1 MTVQI
6 NPREIAAEALVAI
19 LKEEG
24 YNTAVLRKKLR
35 QNGAMPKKDRAFV
48 TEVVNG
54 CLRNLYYIDFVINNV
69 SKLKTEKMKPWI
81 LAVLRTA
88 VYQFFFMNV
97 PENALCNEAVNL
109 VKKRG
114 LSKLAG
120 FTNGVLR
127 NIIRQK
133 DTILLPKEWE
143 NPVEYLSLKYSHPQ
157 WLLKM
162 WLHDKEYEFVKA
174 LCKENNTAADVT
186 IVTNPLHST
195 NEELKRELEQEGIC
209 TKAGYHYDMAL
220 HLSKTS
226 DMGRLD
232 CFLQGKFHVQDES
245 SVTAVTVLA
254 PQKGDVILDMCAA
267 PGGKSFLM
275 AEKMDN
281 EGSIYCCDVYEHKLE
296 LLEEGAKRLG
306 IAIINTRLQNG
317 SVYQPMFQN
326 FFDKVLVDAP
336 CSGLGLIR
344 KKPDIRLKKTGKDID
359 SIVLL
364 QRQILEQAAKYVK
377 KGGILVYSTCTLC
390 KKENEKNI
398 EWFLEQYPNYKTEDI
413 TPFLP
418 DSIHSETTK
427 MGYITLY
434 PHIHHT
440 DGFFICRLKRKE

>member
-1 MTVQI
+1 MTIQI
-6 NPREIAAEALVAI
+6 NPREIAAEALVTI

-24 YNTAVLRKKLR
+24 YNTTVLQKILR
-35 QNGAMPKKDRAFV
+35 QNGAMSKKDRAFV
-48 TEVVNG
+48 TELVNG
-54 CLRNLYYIDFVINNV
+54 CLRNLYYIDFVINSV

-133 DTILLPKEWE
+133 DTIVLPQEKE
-143 NPVEYLSLKYSHPQ
+143 NPLQYLSLKYSHPQ

-162 WLHDKEYEFVKA
+162 WLHDKDYDFVKA
-174 LCKENNTAADVT
+174 LCKQNNVSPDVT
-186 IVTNPLHST
+186 IAVNTLLTTKES
-195 NEELKRELEQEGIC
+195 LKKELEQEGIWV
-209 TKAGYHYDMAL
+209 KEGYHYDMAL

-226 DMGRLD
+226 DMGKMNA
-232 CFLQGKFHVQDES
+232 FKQGKFHVQDES
-245 SVTAVTVLA
+245 SITAVTVLA
-254 PQKGDVILDMCAA
+254 PKENDVILDMCAA

-275 AEKMDN
+275 AEKMQN
-281 EGSIYCCDVYEHKLE
+281 KGRIYCCDIHEHKLE
-296 LLEEGAKRLG
+296 LLQEGAKRLG
-306 IAIINTRLQNG
+306 ISIIDTKLQNG
-317 SVYQPMFQN
+317 SIYQPQFQY

-336 CSGLGLIR
+336 CSGLGLMR
-344 KKPDIRLKKTGKDID
+344 KKPDIRLKKNGNDID
-359 SIVLL
+359 SLVIL
-364 QRQILEQAAKYVK
+364 QRQILHQAAKYVK
-377 KGGILVYSTCTLC
+377 KGGVLVYSTCTLC

-398 EWFLEQYPNYKTEDI
+398 EWFLQENQNYQTEDI

-418 DSIHSETTK
+418 NTIQSETKK

-434 PHIHHT
+434 PHIHYT